1 MLDVVEIYQHWNAG
15 RPKAIIAESLGVDPK
30 TIRKYVKL
38 AEDAGLSPGAQVLS
52 RQQWTELVRT
62 WSPELV
68 DARERSLTRKV
79 IEPYRPRI
87 KEMLG
92 TNTVTTVHQ
101 RLRDEQGLSV
111 GISSFRRYC
120 WVEFP
125 DERNRDK
132 VTVARPDVDPGD
144 EAQIDYGFL
153 GMFPDP
159 VTQKLR
165 RVWAFVMVLAFSRHM
180 FVRPVLKMDQ
190 ASWTATH
197 VAAFSY
203 FGGAP
208 RRLVSDNLKTGV
220 LRADI
225 YDPKL
230 NKSYGELAAHYGCLL
245 DPARALKPKDKPR
258 VERQI
263 PYVRDSF
270 YRGRDF
276 TCEAEM
282 ATAALKWCTEVA
294 GIRHHRSLEGAAPL
308 TVFQS
313 DELGLL
319 LPLPLFPFEL
329 AHWSCPKVGPDC
341 YVKVGRALYSVSWH
355 HIGKNLDARQGQ
367 RTVEMFE
374 NGKVIKT
381 WARIEKGRQTD
392 YADYP
397 PEKVAFFMKNPAWCR
412 HKASELGGAVAE
424 VITGFLAD
432 GALHNLRS
440 AQGVIR
446 LADKHG
452 PERLQAACRRA
463 IEVGDPGY
471 RTIKGILAAGT
482 ETEWD
487 DKVSVPEAPAHLHG
501 QQSLFSHLDDEEE
514 TAG

>member
-1 MLDVVEIYQHWNAG
+1 VLDVVEIYQHWNAG
-15 RPKAIIAESLGVDPK
+15 RPKAVIAESLGVDPK

-38 AEDAGLSPGAQVLS
+38 AEDAGLSPGAQALS
-52 RQQWTELVRT
+52 REEWSELVRSF
-62 WSPELV
+62 SPELV
-68 DARERSLTRKV
+68 DARRRSLTRKV

-87 KEMLG
+87 EEMLE
-92 TNTVTTVHQ
+92 TNTITTVHQ
-101 RLRDEQGLSV
+101 RLRDEHGLSV
-111 GISSFRRYC
+111 GITSFRRYC

-125 DERNRDK
+125 DEANRDK
-132 VTVARPDVDPGD
+132 VTVARPDVEAGD

-153 GMFPDP
+153 GTFPDP

-220 LRADI
+220 LKADI

-230 NKSYGELAAHYGCLL
+230 NKSYAELAAHYGCLL

-258 VERQI
+258 VERQM

-270 YRGRDF
+270 YRGRNF
-276 TCEAEM
+276 TAEAEM
-282 ATAALKWCTEVA
+282 AAGALKWCTEVA
-294 GIRHHRSLEGAAPL
+294 GMRRHRSLEGAAPL
-308 TVFQS
+308 RVFMA
-313 DELGLL
+313 DELGVL
-319 LPLPLFPFEL
+319 LPLPLLPFEL
-329 AHWSCPKVGPDC
+329 ATWSSPKVGPDC

-374 NGKVIKT
+374 NGKVVKT

-392 YADYP
+392 YGDYP

-412 HKASELGGAVAE
+412 HRASELGGAVAE
-424 VITGFLAD
+424 VIAGFLRD

-446 LADKHG
+446 LADKYG
-452 PERLQAACRRA
+452 PVRLEAACRRA
-463 IEVGDPGY
+463 VEVGDPGY
-471 RTIKGILAAGT
+471 RTIKGILVAGT
-482 ETEWD
+482 ETECENRA
-487 DKVSVPEAPAHLHG
+487 SVPEAPAHLHG
-501 QQSLFSHLDDEEE
+501 QQSLFSHLDEEE